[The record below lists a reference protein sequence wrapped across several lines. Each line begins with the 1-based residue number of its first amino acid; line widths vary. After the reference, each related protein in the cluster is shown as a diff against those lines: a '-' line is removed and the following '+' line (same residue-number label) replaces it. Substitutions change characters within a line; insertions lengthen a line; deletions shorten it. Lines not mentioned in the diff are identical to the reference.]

1 MFVYILTNKSNSVL
15 YIGTTNDIKRRLDE
29 HRSREIEGFTKK
41 YNVFKPVYCEEI
53 KNPEDAIKREKQL
66 KKWTRL
72 KKTELI
78 ESSNPEW
85 NDLSESI
92 NETYKD

>member
-29 HRSREIEGFTKK
+29 HRSGEIEGFTKK

-53 KNPEDAIKREKQL
+53 KSPEDAIKREKQL
-66 KKWTRL
+66 KKWTRQ
-72 KKTELI
+72 KKTKLI
-78 ESSNPEW
+78 ESLNPEW

-92 NETYKD
+92 NGTNKD

>member
-15 YIGTTNDIKRRLDE
+15 YIGTTNDIKRRLNE
-29 HRSREIEGFTKK
+29 HRSGEIEGFTKK
-41 YNVFKPVYCEEI
+41 YNVLKPVYCEEI

-66 KKWTRL
+66 KKWTKQ
-72 KKTELI
+72 KKIKLI

-85 NDLSESI
+85 KDLSELI
-92 NETYKD
+92 NETNKD

>member
-29 HRSREIEGFTKK
+29 HRSGEIEGFTKK
-41 YNVFKPVYCEEI
+41 YNVFKPIYCEEI

-66 KKWTRL
+66 KKWTKQ
-72 KKTELI
+72 KKIKLI
-78 ESSNPEW
+78 ESLNPEW
-85 NDLSESI
+85 KDLSELI
-92 NETYKD
+92 NETNKD

>member
-29 HRSREIEGFTKK
+29 HRSGEIEGFTKK

-53 KNPEDAIKREKQL
+53 KSPEDAIKREKQL
-66 KKWTRL
+66 KKWTRQ
-72 KKTELI
+72 KKAKLI

-92 NETYKD
+92 NGTNKD